1 MSLSVDVRAAH
12 IHAGAHLVDGRHVQG
27 DAVLEKVNPARPGTS
42 LGRIPVAD
50 RGVVDSAV
58 LTAHQQFAAWR
69 RLGSIARADLV
80 HRLAGLMERDRTEL
94 ALLISEEHGKT
105 RAEADSE
112 VARSIEIVRFA
123 AGLGR
128 RLGGRTLPSD
138 SPDTWSS
145 TTRHPIG
152 VVGLITPW
160 NFPLAIPVWK
170 LAPAL
175 VAGCT
180 VVLKPS
186 PLAPF
191 TAQRL
196 VTLAHEAG
204 VPAGA
209 VNLVHGDGTTGAA
222 LVEHPLVKGVSFT
235 GSVDVGRRVQAAAA
249 ASFTR
254 TQLEMGGKNAAVV
267 LADADLEKAA
277 DAVAYGAF
285 GQAGQRCSA
294 TSRAIVQEDVFDE
307 FVARL
312 AARASA
318 LRVGPP
324 DDPRTDLGP
333 LIDGASLER
342 CLDAVSTAVRD
353 GAQLVT
359 GGAAVVTDGGG
370 YFMAPTVLTGIAAD
384 APLAGTEVFGP
395 ILVVLRCRDFDEAM
409 AINNSVRYGM
419 SATLFTA
426 RLPLIAR
433 FLAEAEAGMLHVNR
447 PGVGAFPH
455 MPHIGTK
462 ESQVG
467 PAECADDAIEF
478 FTELRTATIG
488 VG

>member
-1 MSLSVDVRAAH
+1 MSSSIETSAVKPWV
-12 IHAGAHLVDGRHVQG
+12 GAHLVGGVRVEDGVL
-27 DAVLEKVNPARPGTS
+27 LEKVNPARPGTV
-42 LGRIPVAD
+42 LGRFPVAGQETVE
-50 RGVVDSAV
+50 RAV
-58 LTAHQQFAAWR
+58 LSAHGRLAAWR
-69 RLGSIARADLV
+69 ETGPIARADLLY
-80 HRLAGLMERDRTEL
+80 RLAALMERDRAEL
-94 ALLISEEHGKT
+94 AALITTEHGKT
-105 RAEADSE
+105 SAEAAAE

-123 AGLGR
+123 AGMGR

-138 SPDTWSS
+138 SPNTWSS
-145 TTRHPIG
+145 TSRHSIG
-152 VVGLITPW
+152 VVALITPW

-196 VTLAHEAG
+196 VELAHEAG
-204 VPAGA
+204 VPHEA
-209 VNLVHGDGTTGAA
+209 VNLVHGGGEAGTA
-222 LVEHPLVKGVSFT
+222 LVEHPLVRGVSFT
-235 GSVDVGRRVQAAAA
+235 GSVEVGRHVQTVAA

-254 TQLEMGGKNAAVV
+254 TQLELGGKNAV
-267 LADADLEKAA
+267 LVLPDADLTKAA
-277 DAVAYGAF
+277 DAIAHGAF

-294 TSRAIVQEDVFDE
+294 TSRAIIHEDVFDE
-307 FVARL
+307 MVQLL
-312 AARASA
+312 AARAGA

-324 DDPRTDLGP
+324 DDPGTDLGP
-333 LIDGASLER
+333 LINDTSLKR
-342 CLDAVSTAVRD
+342 CLDAVADAVRD
-353 GAQLVT
+353 GARLRA
-359 GGAAVVTDGGG
+359 GGTAVETEDGG
-370 YFMAPTVLTGIAAD
+370 YFMAPTVITDVAAD
-384 APLAGTEVFGP
+384 AALATTEIFGP
-395 ILVVLRCRDFDEAM
+395 VLVALRCRDFDEAL

-419 SATLFTA
+419 SATLFTGS
-426 RLPLIAR
+426 LKLIGR

-462 ESQVG
+462 ESQAG
-467 PAECADDAIEF
+467 PAECSDDAFEF

>member
-1 MSLSVDVRAAH
+1 MSLSVEVRAGCLH
-12 IHAGAHLVDGRHVQG
+12 RGAHLVGGRRVQG
-27 DAVLEKVNPARPGTS
+27 GAQLEKVNPARPGTS

-50 RGVVDSAV
+50 RGVVESAV
-58 LTAHQQFAAWR
+58 RTAHGQLAAWR
-69 RLGSIARADLV
+69 KRGSIARAELV
-80 HRLAGLMERDRTEL
+80 HRLAELMDRDRVEL
-94 ALLISEEHGKT
+94 ARLITEEHGKT
-105 RAEADSE
+105 RAEAASE

-191 TAQRL
+191 TAERL
-196 VTLAHEAG
+196 VGLAHEAG
-204 VPAGA
+204 VPAGV
-209 VNLVHGDGTTGAA
+209 VNLVHGDGATGAA

-235 GSVDVGRRVQAAAA
+235 GSVEVGRRVQTAAA
-249 ASFTR
+249 ASLTR
-254 TQLEMGGKNAAVV
+254 TQLEMGGKNAVVV

-277 DAVAYGAF
+277 DAVAHGAF

-294 TSRAIVQEDVFDE
+294 TSRAIVHDDVFDE
-307 FVARL
+307 FVALL

-318 LRVGPP
+318 LRVGRP
-324 DDPRTDLGP
+324 DDPGTDLGP
-333 LIDGASLER
+333 LINGASLER
-342 CLDAVSTAVRD
+342 CLDAVSGAVRG
-353 GAQLVT
+353 GARLVT
-359 GGAAVVTDGGG
+359 GGTAVVTDDGG
-370 YFMAPTVLTGIAAD
+370 YFMAPTVITEIDAD
-384 APLAGTEVFGP
+384 APLANTEVFGP
-395 ILVVLRCRDFDEAM
+395 IVVILRCRDFDDAL

-426 RLPLIAR
+426 SLPLIGR

>member
-1 MSLSVDVRAAH
+1 MSLSVEIRADR
-12 IHAGAHLVDGRHVQG
+12 IHVGAHLVGGQHVQG
-27 DAVLEKVNPARPGTS
+27 DALLEKVNPARPGTS

-58 LTAHQQFAAWR
+58 RTAHEQLAAWR
-69 RLGSIARADLV
+69 KLGSIARADLV
-80 HRLAGLMERDRTEL
+80 HRLAGLMERDRGEL
-94 ALLISEEHGKT
+94 ALLITEEHGKT

-112 VARSIEIVRFA
+112 VARSVEIVRFA

-196 VTLAHEAG
+196 ATLAHEAG
-204 VPAGA
+204 VPAGV
-209 VNLVHGDGTTGAA
+209 VNLVHGDGPTGAA

-235 GSVDVGRRVQAAAA
+235 GSVDVGRSVQAAAA
-249 ASFTR
+249 ASLTR
-254 TQLEMGGKNAAVV
+254 TQLEMGGKNAVVV

-277 DAVAYGAF
+277 DAVAHGAF

-294 TSRAIVQEDVFDE
+294 TSRAIVQDDVFDE

-318 LRVGPP
+318 LRVGRP
-324 DDPRTDLGP
+324 DDPLTDLGP
-333 LIDGASLER
+333 LINRASLER
-342 CLDAVSTAVRD
+342 CLDAVSAAVRD

-359 GGAAVVTDGGG
+359 GGTAVGTDDGG

-384 APLAGTEVFGP
+384 APLANTEVFGP
-395 ILVVLRCRDFDEAM
+395 ILVVLRCRDFDEAV

-426 RLPLIAR
+426 RLPLIGR
-433 FLAEAEAGMLHVNR
+433 FLTEAEAGMLHVNR